1 MALILGGPRA
11 CGGVAVLGDGLRFPV
26 RVPQKPSYNLAY
38 PEDITVKDSPLKA
51 REVEA
56 LTFIYS
62 ANEPATADQRN
73 RSPRFFDRVWGM
85 LRRRPNVRPLPVTS
99 GSELS
104 DR

>member
-1 MALILGGPRA
+1 MDCDFLSGYHRNPRIPSHPED
-11 CGGVAVLGDGLRFPV
+11 VAVNTS
-26 RVPQKPSYNLAY
+26 Q
-38 PEDITVKDSPLKA
+38 LKA